1 MENIKVKEIKEKV
14 EYLINEAIT
23 LLEDNYDM
31 ENANVNNPAYS
42 TMIKFNHWID
52 SIAFYKKWQKQ
63 YKEGDYYTFLIKSW
77 GAPNMEKYIQTLK
90 QIRI

>member
-42 TMIKFNHWID
+42 TMIDLN
-52 SIAFYKKWQKQ
+52 AA
-63 YKEGDYYTFLIKSW
+63 LIEL
-77 GAPNMEKYIQTLK
+77 NNLDEENLK
-90 QIRI
+90 TKN

>member
-42 TMIKFNHWID
+42 TMMDLN
-52 SIAFYKKWQKQ
+52 AA
-63 YKEGDYYTFLIKSW
+63 LIEL
-77 GAPNMEKYIQTLK
+77 NNLDEENLK
-90 QIRI
+90 TKN

>member
-31 ENANVNNPAYS
+31 ENANVNNPAYA
-42 TMIKFNHWID
+42 TMIDLN
-52 SIAFYKKWQKQ
+52 AA
-63 YKEGDYYTFLIKSW
+63 LIEL
-77 GAPNMEKYIQTLK
+77 NNLDEENLK
-90 QIRI
+90 TKN